1 MSNDME
7 PSMADVIAFV
17 RDFAGCR
24 REIIDEN
31 TWLEKDLGI
40 TGDDGVE
47 LLEEAEK
54 VFGVSFSAEEGGF
67 RKAFSLKENE
77 YLFHSE
83 GIDFLALFISADDCA
98 VFLCLSSAIS
108 LSASCIACW
117 LKRLTK
123 KRELPDRRIAQD
135 GA

>member
-1 MSNDME
+1 MSNHME

-17 RDFAGCR
+17 REFAGCK
-24 REIIDEN
+24 RETINEN

-54 VFGVSFSAEEGGF
+54 IFDVSFSTEEEDF
-67 RKAFSLKENE
+67 RKTFSLKENE

-83 GIDFLALFISADDCA
+83 GIDFLGI
-98 VFLCLSSAIS
+98 VYLCRRLRGIPAPVIRDLSVGQLHRVLVEA
-108 LSASCIACW
+108 
-117 LKRLTK
+117 RNK
-123 KRELPDRRIAQD
+123 KERVTL
-135 GA
+135 